1 MSAYI
6 VSRKHINTLGD
17 RGGLTTER
25 IFFVLQDVVVV
36 QFEDEG
42 DLQAM
47 AEMLLKQNI
56 ISVSYLYK
64 TDQPDDEKIKYKNLL
79 LDYSAIDILRICECY
94 DYQAC
99 ETPDYESTYAASI
112 IRAIRTAAILS
123 LPEWDKSKVW
133 CI

>member
-1 MSAYI
+1 
-6 VSRKHINTLGD
+6 
-17 RGGLTTER
+17 
-25 IFFVLQDVVVV
+25 
-36 QFEDEG
+36 
-42 DLQAM
+42 M